1 MILTND
7 SVPVTLVGGEGFPET
22 TEIKQ
27 VACHKKNESLG
38 TKPVYYCKELFIEQE
53 DARTFK
59 QDEEV
64 MVQKKKLVAK
74 DRLL

>member
-1 MILTND
+1 VSILIND
-7 SVPVTLVGGEGFPET
+7 SVPVTLVGGEGVPET

-27 VACHKKNESLG
+27 VACHKKNEDLG
-38 TKPVYYCKELFIEQE
+38 TKPLYYSKDLFIEQE

-64 MVQKKKLVAK
+64 LFLKKT
-74 DRLL
+74 RC